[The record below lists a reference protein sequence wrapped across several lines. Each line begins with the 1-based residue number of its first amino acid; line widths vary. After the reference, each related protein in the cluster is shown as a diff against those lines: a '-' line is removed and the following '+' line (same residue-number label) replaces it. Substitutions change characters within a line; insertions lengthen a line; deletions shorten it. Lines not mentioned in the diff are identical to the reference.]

1 MKKGGVFSKFL
12 EAMGIM
18 VETVEDGAYDASKD
32 YGDYAE
38 PPQDDYE
45 QQSYQQPQQSQ
56 QTMYDS
62 AQSETYTQPQEP
74 MQDTGSYRPRRSTA
88 AENTYKARETRAQ
101 KGNVINMHN
110 QSAAQAQPMRNT
122 GAPSM
127 SVLVYRPSSF
137 EDTQKI
143 IDNVK
148 AQRPVIVNLDALDVD
163 EAQRSLDFISGASY
177 ALNGTVFKVASSIFV
192 LAPYNIDIT
201 GNIQNEMYPQSEDDY
216 YDDGLV
222 R

>member
-1 MKKGGVFSKFL
+1 MKKGGFFSKFL
-12 EAMGIM
+12 ETMGIM
-18 VETVEDGAYDASKD
+18 VETVEDNAYDGGQA
-32 YGDYAE
+32 YG
-38 PPQDDYE
+38 QDDFDEQAEGQETVEFAQQAYE
-45 QQSYQQPQQSQ
+45 QPASYQPPASDVYANVQQE
-56 QTMYDS
+56 
-62 AQSETYTQPQEP
+62 AQVRPAASDNTQKTRQ
-74 MQDTGSYRPRRSTA
+74 S
-88 AENTYKARETRAQ
+88 RAQ

-110 QSAAQAQPMRNT
+110 QTAAQAQPMRAQA
-122 GAPSM
+122 APSM

-148 AQRPVIVNLDALDVD
+148 SQRPVIVNLDALETD

-177 ALNGTVFKVASSIFV
+177 ALNGTVFKVANSIFV

-201 GNIQNEMYPQSEDDY
+201 GNIQNEMYPDTDDTYYEDA
-216 YDDGLV
+216 L